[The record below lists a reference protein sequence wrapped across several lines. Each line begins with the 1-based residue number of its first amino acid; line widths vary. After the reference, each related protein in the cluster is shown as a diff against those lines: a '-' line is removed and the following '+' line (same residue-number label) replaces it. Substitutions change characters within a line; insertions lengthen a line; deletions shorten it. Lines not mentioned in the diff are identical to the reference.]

1 MVLRIGGWVLTFDQ
15 VRTWLELGGQ
25 DTKNLE
31 LYELSGALED
41 WFKKRKI
48 DDMLPIPTDY
58 PHGSKQPVVMLVTR
72 YHPDPAATVARYT
85 RFVERDVD
93 REVKR
98 RVLEETGFKDD
109 DLRWVTVADPYFQY
123 PVVYK
128 RPRNYVLW
136 PETGVPPQKDRA
148 EKMADA
154 DKKGTVEDKEDGEKK
169 EDAGDTVDGDKKEE
183 GDEESD
189 VTQTV

>member
-1 MVLRIGGWVLTFDQ
+1 MVLRIAGWVLTHDE

-31 LYELSGALED
+31 LYELSGALKD
-41 WFKKRKI
+41 WFEEREI

-58 PHGSKQPVVMLVTR
+58 LHGSKQPVIILATR
-72 YHPDPAATVARYT
+72 YHQDPTATVARYT
-85 RFVERDVD
+85 RFVERNVD

-154 DKKGTVEDKEDGEKK
+154 DKELEKEDE
-169 EDAGDTVDGDKKEE
+169 DGDKKGDNKEE
-183 GDEESD
+183 QTSEVTESA
-189 VTQTV
+189 